1 MDGQPSLDR
10 LELVQTFAFYEPKG
24 REAIWRGFYDD
35 VRGRIGQQ
43 DRLNRRAIEVR
54 VVGADLRDVLG
65 TTAIEVGGVDADV
78 DATTSGIDEGQVR
91 QYVVKRA
98 VKDSDQ

>member
-1 MDGQPSLDR
+1 VDGQPSLDR

-43 DRLNRRAIEVR
+43 DRLNRRASD
-54 VVGADLRDVLG
+54 GMA
-65 TTAIEVGGVDADV
+65 
-78 DATTSGIDEGQVR
+78 
-91 QYVVKRA
+91 RA
-98 VKDSDQ
+98 KMNRLYPLSLIWK